1 MENELTSLT
10 PFEMVIPVEQ
20 EHIDQLNHVGN
31 LIYVKWIQEAAINHW
46 MTCADPHLSQT
57 FAFVIARHEIDY
69 KYSAKLGDTVV
80 VKTWVGKTRK
90 HLFERY
96 TTIYRQSDSRV
107 FVEALSLWCPI
118 DIKTLRPMRPTQE
131 LLSKWSVE

>member
-1 MENELTSLT
+1 MSIELPSLL
-10 PFEMVIPVEQ
+10 PFEMIIPVEA

-31 LIYVKWIQEAAINHW
+31 LIYVKWIQEAAISHW
-46 MTCADPHLSQT
+46 TSAADEHLKT
-57 FAFVIARHEIDY
+57 TIAFVIARHEIDY
-69 KYSAKLGDTVV
+69 KYSAKLGDTAI

-96 TTIYRQSDSRV
+96 TTIYRQSDSRI

-118 DIKTLRPMRPTQE
+118 DIKTLRPTRPTPE
-131 LLSKWSVE
+131 LIAKWSVV

>member
-1 MENELTSLT
+1 MDTELTSLT
-10 PFEMVIPVEQ
+10 PFEMIIPVEQ

-46 MTCADPHLSQT
+46 MTCAEPHLT
-57 FAFVIARHEIDY
+57 ETIAFVIARHEIDY

-118 DIKTLRPMRPTQE
+118 DIKTLSPMRPTEE
-131 LLSKWSVE
+131 LISNWSVE

>member
-10 PFEMVIPVEQ
+10 PFEMIIPVEQ

-46 MTCADPHLSQT
+46 MTCAEPHLIQSI
-57 FAFVIARHEIDY
+57 AFVIARHEIDY

-118 DIKTLRPMRPTQE
+118 DKNTLRPMRPTPE
-131 LLSKWSVE
+131 LLSKWSVI